1 MGHLRGFPDYLPFAG
16 FRNCPYHDSTG
27 RTGFPQL
34 NSQLS
39 PKKPTRMAILNPAA
53 PIYPEDVHKNP
64 PLGIRRYP
72 RNESISH
79 LWKKKNH
86 RLVPLFS
93 KTLQLKN
100 SKSIDVRFSFPSS
113 QLHIFPSQREETL
126 DVGCTISP
134 LTLQKTWPWAKLFSW
149 REQSGQNN
157 MAGYRLRA
165 SKRYRCRVCF
175 SKLAPHFCY

>member
-1 MGHLRGFPDYLPFAG
+1 MIPLVAQVFPSYPV
-16 FRNCPYHDSTG
+16 N
-27 RTGFPQL
+27 FPQK
-34 NSQLS
+34 S
-39 PKKPTRMAILNPAA
+39 PPGWQSWILQPQFT
-53 PIYPEDVHKNP
+53 PKIFIRI

-72 RNESISH
+72 RNESTSH

-86 RLVPLFS
+86 RLVPLCS

-100 SKSIDVRFSFPSS
+100 TKSIDVRFSFPSS
-113 QLHIFPSQREETL
+113 QLYIFPSQREETL

-134 LTLQKTWPWAKLFSW
+134 STLQKTWPWAKLFSW

-175 SKLAPHFCY
+175 SKVAPHFCY